1 MSADAF
7 KGPAPIKDDFFQII
21 RDFSGY
27 LALQKK
33 SGNSCLCISKESE
46 VIINAWGKTEE
57 PNPLFFFEGSET
69 ADFFIID
76 SGTHFY
82 KGKSGQLLKK
92 ILKAMNVTPDDV
104 FICNTGDDR
113 SIHKKIKTVSPKMII
128 ALGTKAS
135 QSLLKIR
142 QPLEQLRGKF
152 HEYNG
157 IKVMPTY
164 HPSLLLKHPE
174 YKRQVWEDMKQ
185 VMDYTGL

>member
-1 MSADAF
+1 M
-7 KGPAPIKDDFFQII
+7 
-21 RDFSGY
+21 
-27 LALQKK
+27 
-33 SGNSCLCISKESE
+33 
-46 VIINAWGKTEE
+46 
-57 PNPLFFFEGSET
+57 
-69 ADFFIID
+69 
-76 SGTHFY
+76 H
-82 KGKSGQLLKK
+82 
-92 ILKAMNVTPDDV
+92 VTPDDV

-113 SIHKKIKTVSPKMII
+113 SIHKKIKTASPKVII
-128 ALGTKAS
+128 TLGTKAS

-164 HPSLLLKHPE
+164 HPSLLLNHPE